1 MATETSTHSDT
12 QTGIELDAQ
21 IVVALTFGAV
31 LGLVGVLGPALGGA
45 NGELLV
51 FGRNYL
57 HDAVHLGSGVLGL
70 IAGYAAGGTHAR
82 TYNRTL
88 GAVYLLVAAL
98 GSWSAT
104 CWPSCWRSTW
114 PTTSSIS
121 AWRSPSWASGSP
133 WATTGEP
140 IAAPI
145 PRWRSAPSP
154 LPPVPR
160 FTCPPVPHTFR
171 TPPSDGPERWR
182 GFCGT

>member
-98 GSWSAT
+98 GFVVGDLLAQLL
-104 CWPSCWRSTW
+104 
-114 PTTSSIS
+114 
-121 AWRSPSWASGSP
+121 AVNMADNLLHLGL
-133 WATTGEP
+133 AVAFLG
-140 IAAPI
+140 
-145 PRWRSAPSP
+145 
-154 LPPVPR
+154 V
-160 FTCPPVPHTFR
+160 
-171 TPPSDGPERWR
+171 
-182 GFCGT
+182 GFALGDDW